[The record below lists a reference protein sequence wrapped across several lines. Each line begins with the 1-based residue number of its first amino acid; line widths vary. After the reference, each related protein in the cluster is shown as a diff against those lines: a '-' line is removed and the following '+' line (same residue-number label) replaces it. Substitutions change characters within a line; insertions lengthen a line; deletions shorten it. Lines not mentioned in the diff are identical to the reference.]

1 MKSDIRIE
9 HKVVGAPHC
18 HARSPQGLKVFGFL
32 LLFLCVAG
40 MLAACQSAPGK
51 RYPLQAEV
59 ISVDA
64 PRKLIVV
71 KHGEIPGL
79 MPAMTMSYAVLDAKD
94 IESLHPG
101 DKISAEL
108 VVADEKGHL
117 EKSPWSLK
125 PATLHRHPKTDC
137 EALQNANGA

>member
-1 MKSDIRIE
+1 MQSHSPGPR
-9 HKVVGAPHC
+9 HHLVGAQDSCAPRPQDC
-18 HARSPQGLKVFGFL
+18 KLSRSL
-32 LLFLCVAG
+32 LLLLLAFSLAG
-40 MLAACQSAPGK
+40 MLSGCQSPPAK

-79 MPAMTMSYAVLDAKD
+79 MPAMTMSYAVLDAKN
-94 IESLHPG
+94 IEALHPG

-108 VVADEKGHL
+108 VVADNIGHL
-117 EKSPWSLK
+117 EKIVLISKAPVESIP
-125 PATLHRHPKTDC
+125 PAPAK
-137 EALQNANGA
+137 